1 MRIGFWI
8 KNARNIALPQS
19 LLPCL
24 TAIVLCIGEEG
35 FVWWLAIPVIL
46 GVCAAHLGMNLAD
59 DYFDYKHDS
68 RTRADI
74 SSTSIRARME
84 KCHYLEPSPA
94 LPKGGSEIA
103 AKAAVDGRSATPV
116 DGRTPQSHSDS
127 SPINKGAEE
136 EVKGE
141 RLEVK
146 GERLE
151 EKATLSELGWAIVGF
166 LAFAAAMGGIVLVV
180 QWLLHGWQATM
191 GMVIYAILG
200 LIIGINYSGKP
211 LELGY
216 HGLGELVIGMM
227 FGPLLMLG
235 VQAALT
241 GTPFTWEMLCM
252 SVGIGCMVTNIVYV
266 HSVMEVKADAEL
278 GKMTFA
284 RLLFEAKSIGTPQSH
299 SDSSP
304 INKGAKRGERLMVI
318 FIGVFAMMPF
328 VMLGLG
334 IAMGW
339 WSAWYLLTL
348 ATLPMS
354 IYLIHSTRLFAYG
367 LPRNDTPYWW
377 MGPMGN
383 WEGYK
388 KVGID
393 WFLYRW
399 LLARNICTF
408 FCLILMVVSLVL
420 R

>member
-94 LPKGGSEIA
+94 LPEGGSEIA
-103 AKAAVDGRSATPV
+103 AKAAVDGRSAAPV
-116 DGRTPQSHSDS
+116 DGRTPQSHGDS
-127 SPINKGAEE
+127 SPINKGAEA
-136 EVKGE
+136 
-141 RLEVK
+141 
-146 GERLE
+146 

-166 LAFAAAMGGIVLVV
+166 LAFAAVMGGIVLVA

-241 GTPFTWEMLCM
+241 GNPFTWEMLCM

-318 FIGVFAMMPF
+318 FIGVFALMPF

-354 IYLIHSTRLFAYG
+354 VYLIHSTRLFAYG
-367 LPRNDTPYWW
+367 LPREDTPHWW

-408 FCLILMVVSLVL
+408 FCLILMIVCLVL

>member
-103 AKAAVDGRSATPV
+103 AKAAVDGR
-116 DGRTPQSHSDS
+116 TPQSHSDS

-136 EVKGE
+136 V
-141 RLEVK
+141 
-146 GERLE
+146 
-151 EKATLSELGWAIVGF
+151 KATLSELGWAIVGF
-166 LAFAAAMGGIVLVV
+166 LVFAAAMGGIVLVA

-241 GTPFTWEMLCM
+241 GNPFTWEMLCM

-354 IYLIHSTRLFAYG
+354 VYLIHSTRLFAYG
-367 LPRNDTPYWW
+367 LPREDTPHWW

-408 FCLILMVVSLVL
+408 FCLILMIVSLVL

>member
-1 MRIGFWI
+1 MGVIKKRYMRIGFWI

-84 KCHYLEPSPA
+84 KCHYL
-94 LPKGGSEIA
+94 
-103 AKAAVDGRSATPV
+103 
-116 DGRTPQSHSDS
+116 
-127 SPINKGAEE
+127 
-136 EVKGE
+136 GE
-141 RLEVK
+141 RLEAR
-146 GERLE
+146 GERRE
-151 EKATLSELGWAIVGF
+151 AKATLSELGWAIVGF
-166 LAFAAAMGGIVLVV
+166 LAFAAAMGGIVLVG

-241 GTPFTWEMLCM
+241 GNPFTWEMLCM

-266 HSVMEVKADAEL
+266 HSVMEVNADAEL

-284 RLLFEAKSIGTPQSH
+284 RLLKS
-299 SDSSP
+299 
-304 INKGAKRGERLMVI
+304 KMLMVI
-318 FIGVFAMMPF
+318 FIGLFAMMPF

-348 ATLPMS
+348 LTLPMS
-354 IYLIHSTRLFAYG
+354 VYLIHSTRLFAYG
-367 LPRNDTPYWW
+367 LPREDTSRWW

-388 KVGID
+388 KAGID

-408 FCLILMVVSLVL
+408 FCLILMIVHCVFSV
-420 R
+420 